1 MEHAVTLHHKDLVL
15 GRYRPLRPLGTGG
28 SGSVWLVRDER
39 LARDVALKVVPREG
53 KAGSRAEREV
63 EAATRLRHPRCLRAL
78 ALERDDRHVYV
89 AYPYVAG
96 STLREHLR
104 GGRINDATAVEVAA
118 QILDALAHAHAKGIV
133 HRDVKPANVIL
144 EQGESVSVRLLD
156 FGLAQIDEAETLTA
170 VGDVPGTLG
179 YIAPERF
186 AGQEASGAADV
197 WSVGVL
203 LWEALAGR
211 HPFWAIS
218 PLETARRVEAG
229 AQPLATV
236 RPDLPRSLC
245 RTVDRMLEIEPRQRP
260 KPKTLAHMLRTAA
273 EERTH
278 RTRGV
283 TSRRTLSE
291 RAPHAAFA
299 AILATGTAFLLPF
312 FPSGWPFLL
321 GVLAG
326 LVALASPGSGLAFA
340 LAVPVLPLGN
350 ASLGLAAAYV
360 PVALAWL
367 VLYAR
372 DPRSGLLVIAGPLIA
387 PLHALP
393 LLPLVALRAHGVVRR
408 AALGG
413 GAVLA
418 ASATA
423 VIRGSPLPFTGEEAS
438 ALGVAGSAR
447 PGAAFDAALRML
459 TENPGVTIEAL
470 VLALAAASVGFA
482 LRRGRKALAAWGSAY
497 LASALVGPLVLGA
510 AVETLWLVPAIVV
523 TTAFLA
529 YPRAKERR

>member
-1 MEHAVTLHHKDLVL
+1 
-15 GRYRPLRPLGTGG
+15 
-28 SGSVWLVRDER
+28 VWLVRDER

-96 STLREHLR
+96 NTLREHLR
-104 GGRINDATAVEVAA
+104 VGGVDDATAVEAAA
-118 QILDALAHAHAKGIV
+118 QILEALAHAHAKGIV

-144 EQGESVSVRLLD
+144 EHGDGVSVRLLD
-156 FGLAQIDEAETLTA
+156 FGLAQIDEAEALTA

-179 YIAPERF
+179 YIAPERL
-186 AGQEASGAADV
+186 AGKEASGAADV

-211 HPFWAIS
+211 HPFWAVS

-245 RTVDRMLEIEPRQRP
+245 RAVDRMLQIDPRERP
-260 KPKTLAHMLRTAA
+260 KPKTLAHMLRSAA

-278 RTRGV
+278 RTRGIS
-283 TSRRTLSE
+283 SRRTLSE
-291 RAPHAAFA
+291 RAVHAALA
-299 AILATGTAFLLPF
+299 AAFSTGAALLLPF

-321 GVLAG
+321 GALAG
-326 LVALASPGSGLAFA
+326 LTALANPGAGLAFT

-360 PVALAWL
+360 PLALAWL
-367 VLYAR
+367 VLFTR
-372 DPRSGLLVIAGPLIA
+372 DPRSGLLLIAGPLLA
-387 PLHALP
+387 PLHALA
-393 LLPLVALRAHGVVRR
+393 LLPLVALRARGLLRR
-408 AALGG
+408 AAIGA

-418 ASATA
+418 ALATA
-423 VIRGSPLPFTGEEAS
+423 IATRSPLPLTGDGPPV
-438 ALGVAGSAR
+438 LGVAGSTR
-447 PGAAFDAALRML
+447 PGTAFGELLRVLAA
-459 TENPGVTIEAL
+459 NPGVTVEAL
-470 VLALAAASVGFA
+470 VMGLAASTAAVARRRGPIGIAAWGAGFLAAALLAPVAAGASVEA
-482 LRRGRKALAAWGSAY
+482 LPLALGIPLAA
-497 LASALVGPLVLGA
+497 L
-510 AVETLWLVPAIVV
+510 
-523 TTAFLA
+523 FLA
-529 YPRAKERR
+529 YPVLKERR